1 MIFTREELRDQV
13 FNPILNQVVSLVK
26 QQLSEID
33 EFIEAIFLV
42 GGFGCSEY
50 LYNILKREFSN
61 LVGEIAM
68 PPRGELA
75 VAQGAVYHI
84 LQPNLVSSKL
94 LRRTYGVRSRL
105 PFEEGLDPESS
116 AIITKDGIKRCST
129 RFDVI
134 AKKGDRVYIDQK
146 IKRSYWIEYPKHTE
160 GKIIIYVMYSSLY

>member
-1 MIFTREELRDQV
+1 MIFTLEELRDQV
-13 FNPILNQVVSLVK
+13 FNPVLNQVVSLVK
-26 QQLSEID
+26 EQLAQVNQ
-33 EFIEAIFLV
+33 FVEAIFLV

-50 LYNILKREFSN
+50 LYDILKKEFQGF
-61 LVGEIAM
+61 VGEIAM

-84 LQPNLVSSKL
+84 LKPHLVSSKL

-105 PFEEGLDPESS
+105 PFKEGVDPESS
-116 AIITKDGIKRCST
+116 AIITKDGVKRCST

-134 AKKGDRVYIDQK
+134 AKKGDRILVDQK

-160 GKIIIYVMYSSLY
+160 GINPLRRDEDG